1 VSGQSFDAKTS
12 GKPEEFMVAQIGH
25 YVANKAVAGKSGRT
39 GDITNPATGE
49 ITAKVALA
57 SVAEVDEA
65 VQVARKAQLA
75 WAATPPMR
83 RQRIMF
89 NLKALIEKRTDDLAR
104 HLSLEH
110 GKTFDDAKGEV
121 GRGLE
126 VVEFA
131 CGIAH
136 HMRGDFTE
144 QVATD
149 MDTWSIRQSLGVV
162 AGITPFNFPIMIP
175 CWMGAMA
182 VATGNA
188 FILKPSEKDPSA
200 PMLLAE
206 LYAEAGAPAG
216 IFQVVNGDKV
226 AVDALLKHPDV
237 PAISFVGSTAIGEY
251 VYHTGTQMN
260 KRVQAL
266 CGAKN
271 HMVIMPDADLDQA
284 TDALIGAGYGAAGER
299 CMAISVAVAVGDV
312 GDRLIERL
320 APRVQALKV
329 GPGLDPQSEMGP
341 LVTRQHRDKVMGY
354 VDQGVKEGAKLVVDG
369 RGLKLQ
375 GYENGNFMGGCL
387 FDNVTPD
394 MRIYKEEI
402 FGPVLSVVRA
412 KDYEEAVRLP
422 SEHDYGNGVAIFTR
436 DGDAARDFTSRVEV
450 GMVGVN
456 FAIPVPLAYH
466 TFGGWKRSGFGDLNQ
481 HGPDSIHFY
490 TKTKTVTA
498 RWPSGVKEGAEF
510 VIPTMK

>member
-1 VSGQSFDAKTS
+1 
-12 GKPEEFMVAQIGH
+12 MVASIGH
-25 YVANKAVAGKSGRT
+25 FIDNKPVAGKSGRS
-39 GDITNPATGE
+39 GDVTNPATGE
-49 ITAKVALA
+49 VTAKVAFA
-57 SVAEVDEA
+57 SVEEIDQA
-65 VQVARKAQLA
+65 VQLAKKAQVA
-75 WAATPPMR
+75 WGNTSPLR
-83 RQRIMF
+83 RQKVMF
-89 NLKALIEKRTDDLAR
+89 NLKNLLEKRTDDLAR
-104 HLSLEH
+104 LLSLEH

-131 CGIAH
+131 CSIGH
-136 HMRGDFTE
+136 HMRGDFSE

-149 MDTWSIRQSLGVV
+149 MDTWSIRQPLGVV

-206 LYAEAGAPAG
+206 LYREAGAPAG
-216 IFQVVNGDKV
+216 IFQVLNGDKV
-226 AVDALLKHPDV
+226 AVDALLDHPDV

-251 VYHTGTQMN
+251 VYHAGTARN

-271 HMVIMPDADLDQA
+271 HMVVMPDADLDQA
-284 TDALIGAGYGAAGER
+284 TDALIGAAYGAAGER
-299 CMAISVAVAVGDV
+299 CMAISVAVTVGDV
-312 GDRLIERL
+312 ADKLIQKL
-320 APRVQALKV
+320 VPRVQGLKV

-341 LVTRQHRDKVMGY
+341 LITRQHRDKVMGY

-387 FDNVTPD
+387 FDNVTPN
-394 MRIYKEEI
+394 MKIYQDEI
-402 FGPVLSVVRA
+402 FGPVLSVVRSRTFDDA
-412 KDYEEAVRLP
+412 IKLVNDHA
-422 SEHDYGNGVAIFTR
+422 YGNGTAIFTR
-436 DGDAARDFTSRVEV
+436 DGDAARAFATNVKI
-450 GMVGVN
+450 GMVGINVP
-456 FAIPVPLAYH
+456 IPVPVAYH
-466 TFGGWKRSGFGDLNQ
+466 SFGGWKASIFGD
-481 HGPDSIHFY
+481 HGIYGMEGVRFY
-490 TKTKTVTA
+490 TKLKTVTA
-498 RWPSGVKEGAEF
+498 RWPTGIRSGAEF
-510 VIPTMK
+510 NFNARA

>member
-1 VSGQSFDAKTS
+1 
-12 GKPEEFMVAQIGH
+12 MVTQIGH
-25 YVANKAVAGKSGRT
+25 YIAGKAVAGKSGRT

-49 ITAKVALA
+49 VTAKVAFA
-57 SVAEVDEA
+57 TGAEIDEA
-65 VQVARKAQLA
+65 VQIAKKAQAA
-75 WAATPPMR
+75 WGALPPLR
-83 RQRIMF
+83 RQRVMF
-89 NLKALIEKRTDDLAR
+89 NLKHLIEKRTDDLAR
-104 HLSLEH
+104 LLSLEH

-136 HMRGDFTE
+136 HMKGDFTE

-149 MDTWSIRQSLGVV
+149 MDSWSIRQPLGVV

-182 VATGNA
+182 VTTGNA

-206 LYAEAGAPAG
+206 LYAEAGAPDG

-251 VYHTGTQMN
+251 VYHTGTAMN

-271 HMVIMPDADLDQA
+271 HMVVMPDADLDQV
-284 TDALIGAGYGAAGER
+284 TDALMGAAYGAAGER
-299 CMAISVAVAVGDV
+299 CMAISVAVAVGGI
-312 GDRLIERL
+312 GDKLIEKL
-320 APRVQALKV
+320 APRVSALKV

-387 FDNVTPD
+387 FDEVTPD
-394 MRIYKEEI
+394 MTIYKDEI
-402 FGPVLSVVRA
+402 FGPVLSVVRSRTF
-412 KDYEEAVRLP
+412 DEAVGLVNG
-422 SEHDYGNGVAIFTR
+422 HAYGNGTAIFTR
-436 DGDAARDFTSRVEV
+436 DGDAARAFASNVRI
-450 GMVGVN
+450 GMVGINVP
-456 FAIPVPLAYH
+456 IPVPVAYH
-466 TFGGWKRSGFGDLNQ
+466 SFGGWKASIFGD
-481 HGPDSIHFY
+481 HGIYGMEGVRFY
-490 TKTKTVTA
+490 TKLKTVTA
-498 RWPSGVKEGAEF
+498 RWPTGIRSGAEF
-510 VIPTMK
+510 NFRART

>member
-1 VSGQSFDAKTS
+1 
-12 GKPEEFMVAQIGH
+12 MVASIGH
-25 YVANKAVAGKSGRT
+25 YVDNKPLAGKSGRT

-49 ITAKVALA
+49 VTAKVAFA
-57 SVAEVDEA
+57 SVQEVDHA
-65 VQVARKAQLA
+65 VKIAQKAQLA
-75 WAATPPMR
+75 WAATPPLR
-83 RQRIMF
+83 RQRVMF
-89 NLKALIEKRTDDLAR
+89 NLKQLIEKRTDDLAR

-131 CGIAH
+131 CAIAH

-149 MDTWSIRQSLGVV
+149 MDSWSIRQPLGVV

-206 LYAEAGAPAG
+206 LYTEAGAPPG
-216 IFQVVNGDKV
+216 IFQVINGDKV

-271 HMVIMPDADLDQA
+271 HMVVMPDADLDQA
-284 TDALIGAGYGAAGER
+284 TDALMGAAYGAAGER
-299 CMAISVAVAVGDV
+299 CMAISVAVAVGGI
-312 GDRLIERL
+312 GDKLIEKL
-320 APRVQALKV
+320 TSRVQSLKI

-369 RGLKLQ
+369 RSLKLQ

-387 FDNVTPD
+387 FDNVTTD
-394 MRIYKEEI
+394 MKIYQDEI

-412 KDYEEAVRLP
+412 KGFDDALKMVND
-422 SEHDYGNGVAIFTR
+422 HAYGNGTAIFTR
-436 DGDAARDFTSRVEV
+436 DGDAARTFANGVQI
-450 GMVGVN
+450 GMVGINVP
-456 FAIPVPLAYH
+456 IPVPVAYH
-466 TFGGWKRSGFGDLNQ
+466 SFGGWKDSIFGD
-481 HGPDSIHFY
+481 HGIYGMEGVRFY
-490 TKTKTVTA
+490 TKLKTITA
-498 RWPSGVKEGAEF
+498 RWPTGIRSGAEF
-510 VIPTMK
+510 AFKARN

>member
-1 VSGQSFDAKTS
+1 
-12 GKPEEFMVAQIGH
+12 MVASIGH
-25 YVANKAVAGKSGRT
+25 YIDNKPVAGKSGRT

-49 ITAKVALA
+49 VTAKVAFA
-57 SVAEVDEA
+57 SVEEVDAA
-65 VQVARKAQLA
+65 VQVAKKAQA
-75 WAATPPMR
+75 TWAATPPLR
-83 RQRIMF
+83 RQRVMF
-89 NLKALIEKRTDDLAR
+89 NLKGLIEKRIDDLAR

-136 HMRGDFTE
+136 HMKGDFTE
-144 QVATD
+144 QVASD
-149 MDTWSIRQSLGVV
+149 MDTWSIRQPLGVV

-206 LYAEAGAPAG
+206 LYTEAGAPPG
-216 IFQVVNGDKV
+216 IFQVINGDKV

-271 HMVIMPDADLDQA
+271 HMVVMPDADLDQTA
-284 TDALIGAGYGAAGER
+284 DALMGAAYGAAGER
-299 CMAISVAVAVGDV
+299 CMAISVAVAVGGV
-312 GDRLIERL
+312 GDRLIEKL

-387 FDNVTPD
+387 FDEVKPEMT
-394 MRIYKEEI
+394 IYKDEI
-402 FGPVLSVVRA
+402 FGPVLSVVRS
-412 KDYEEAVRLP
+412 KTFDDAVKLVND
-422 SEHDYGNGVAIFTR
+422 HAYGNGTAIFTR
-436 DGDAARDFTSRVEV
+436 DGDAARAFASNVKI
-450 GMVGVN
+450 GMVGINVP
-456 FAIPVPLAYH
+456 IPVPVAYH
-466 TFGGWKRSGFGDLNQ
+466 SFGGWKASVFGD
-481 HGPDSIHFY
+481 HGIYGMEGVRFY
-490 TKTKTVTA
+490 TKLKTVTA
-498 RWPSGVKEGAEF
+498 RWPTGIRSGAEF
-510 VIPTMK
+510 NFKAR

>member
-1 VSGQSFDAKTS
+1 MAND
-12 GKPEEFMVAQIGH
+12 IGH
-25 YVANKAVAGKSGRT
+25 YVDNRKVPGRSGRS
-39 GDITNPATGE
+39 GDVTNPATGE
-49 ITAKVALA
+49 VTAKVAFA
-57 SVAEVDEA
+57 SVEEVDAA
-65 VQVARKAQLA
+65 VQVAKNAQFA
-75 WAATPPMR
+75 WAATAPLR
-83 RQRIMF
+83 RQRVMF
-89 NLKALIEKRTDDLAR
+89 NLKSLVEKRADDLAR

-110 GKTFDDAKGEV
+110 GKTFDDARGEV

-136 HMRGDFTE
+136 HMKGDFTE

-149 MDTWSIRQSLGVV
+149 MDTWSIRQPLGVV

-188 FILKPSEKDPSA
+188 FVLKPSEKDPSA

-206 LYAEAGAPAG
+206 LFAEAGAPAG

-226 AVDALLKHPDV
+226 AVDALLRHPDV

-251 VYHTGTQMN
+251 VYHAGTAVN

-271 HMVIMPDADLDQA
+271 HMVVMPDADLDQA
-284 TDALIGAGYGAAGER
+284 TDALMGAAYGAAGER

-312 GDRLIERL
+312 GDRLIDKL
-320 APRVQALKV
+320 VPRVQALKV

-354 VDQGVKEGAKLVVDG
+354 VDLGVEEGAKLVVDG

-387 FDNVTPD
+387 FDNVKPS
-394 MRIYKEEI
+394 MKIYRDEI
-402 FGPVLSVVRA
+402 FGPVLSVVRS
-412 KDYEEAVRLP
+412 KNFDEAIKLVND
-422 SEHDYGNGVAIFTR
+422 HAYGNGTAIFTR
-436 DGDAARDFTSRVEV
+436 DGDAARAFASNVKI
-450 GMVGVN
+450 GMVGINVP
-456 FAIPVPLAYH
+456 IPVPVAYH
-466 TFGGWKRSGFGDLNQ
+466 SFGGWKASIFGD
-481 HGPDSIHFY
+481 HGIYGMEGVRFY
-490 TKTKTVTA
+490 TKLKTVTA
-498 RWPSGVKEGAEF
+498 RWPTGIRKGAEF
-510 VIPTMK
+510 AFKARS